1 MTDETPNNPYQAPD
15 SIAQKPANAD
25 APELA
30 SRLYRFLGAIID
42 GLVQMIIIGPI
53 IYFTGIW
60 GAMMQSNSNIS
71 LSTSVGLFVAGELI
85 FLALQGWLLFNRQQT
100 IGKALL
106 NMRIVGMEQDSV
118 PVGKLYG
125 LRYFVFHVLAQLPGI
140 NLIMLIDPLLIFR
153 SDRRCLHDHLAGTQ
167 VIQTQ
172 QTTT

>member
-1 MTDETPNNPYQAPD
+1 
-15 SIAQKPANAD
+15 
-25 APELA
+25 
-30 SRLYRFLGAIID
+30 
-42 GLVQMIIIGPI
+42 
-53 IYFTGIW
+53 
-60 GAMMQSNSNIS
+60 MMQSSGTIS
-71 LSTSVGLFVAGELI
+71 LTTSIGLFIAGELI

-106 NMRIVGMEQDSV
+106 DMRIVGMEQDSV
-118 PVGKLYG
+118 PAGKLYG

-172 QTTT
+172 RTTT